1 MEGRKVGNSSL
12 QWNTI
17 YRYVVYTLNFIF
29 SLIEEFLE
37 VVIFNVQLNSFGWW
51 GMGVVTMMGVACL
64 LQLIFDFIKLQSM
77 DVVQRIFAFLN
88 MWIYHM

>member
-1 MEGRKVGNSSL
+1 
-12 QWNTI
+12 
-17 YRYVVYTLNFIF
+17 
-29 SLIEEFLE
+29 
-37 VVIFNVQLNSFGWW
+37 
-51 GMGVVTMMGVACL
+51 MGVVTMMGVACL